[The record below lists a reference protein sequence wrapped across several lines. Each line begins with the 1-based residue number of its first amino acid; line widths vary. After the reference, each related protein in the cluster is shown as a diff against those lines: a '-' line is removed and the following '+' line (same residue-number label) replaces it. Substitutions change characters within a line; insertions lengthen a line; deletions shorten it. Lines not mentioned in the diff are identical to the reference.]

1 MKRALSLAALL
12 GLVAVFS
19 GWAATRSATAGE
31 PPHFHSDARSV
42 VIEDRTGN
50 GAWSA
55 AITHAVEAWNRAG
68 VVHITAVPGSGDCE
82 SVVRGRLVFCQK
94 PVRAM
99 DGGQGLGY
107 PWVEHEHVVGGR
119 AWGCSDCASDARK
132 RVIAAHEIGHLLGLG
147 HTADPTSVMCD
158 RGCSEVPNQADID
171 ALRALHDH
179 SDGTV
184 PPVDPGAVPDLLD
197 GLLPEHRCT
206 LACI

>member
-1 MKRALSLAALL
+1 MKRAITLAALL
-12 GLVAVFS
+12 GLVAVVP
-19 GWAATRSATAGE
+19 GWVAIRQAEAGA
-31 PPHFHSDARSV
+31 PPHFHSDGRSV

-55 AITHAVEAWNRAG
+55 AITHAVDAWNRAG
-68 VVHITAVPGSGDCE
+68 VVRITAVPGTGDCE
-82 SVVRGRLVFCQK
+82 SVERGRLVFCQK

-132 RVIAAHEIGHLLGLG
+132 RVIATHELGHLLGLG
-147 HTADPTSVMCD
+147 HTADPTSVMCE
-158 RGCSEVPNQADID
+158 RGCNEVPNQADLD

-179 SDGTV
+179 ADG
-184 PPVDPGAVPDLLD
+184 PVGPLDPGKAPDLLD
-197 GLLPEHRCT
+197 RLLPDTHCT